1 MNVNKIFVVTV
12 TVTKTI
18 ISIQLDYIDTTK
30 YIHSV
35 LLARGTRMYLLSVL
49 VDMVQTRYIG
59 TEKSTQLAYTMIF
72 NLLDRIPCINYCLV
86 RNYV

>member
-1 MNVNKIFVVTV
+1 
-12 TVTKTI
+12 
-18 ISIQLDYIDTTK
+18 
-30 YIHSV
+30 
-35 LLARGTRMYLLSVL
+35 MYLLSVL